1 MRMTRRH
8 EMAQRPWY
16 ETMGSVGGALT
27 LWVTVPI
34 VGALFFGVGGLIVGL
49 LIAAVIQA
57 GKAK

>member
-1 MRMTRRH
+1 
-8 EMAQRPWY
+8 MAQKPWY

-34 VGALFFGVGGLIVGL
+34 VGAVFFGLWGLLGGLVV
-49 LIAAVIQA
+49 AAVIQA